1 MNPSSPLCALEAARE
16 AVAIALP
23 SMERMLTNRT
33 VSVCGVL
40 HLVVL
45 DPALVHPRS
54 GFDQAVAY
62 EHSVGD
68 RQQWRLDHAALARD
82 KALVSWQHQMD
93 SRRVVPLRHYWLIR
107 DETMLWGGVW
117 LDGCVVAAS
126 GALPAW
132 NEAFALTVASN
143 LRALAIAGADPGG
156 VCNA

>member
-1 MNPSSPLCALEAARE
+1 MTPSSHQCALEAARE

-23 SMERMLTNRT
+23 SLERALTNPT

-45 DPALVHPRS
+45 DPAQVHPRC

-68 RQQWRLDHAALARD
+68 RQRWRQDHAALARD

-117 LDGCVVAAS
+117 LDGYVVAAS
-126 GALPAW
+126 GAVPAW
-132 NEAFALTVASN
+132 NEAFALSVASN
-143 LRALAIAGADPGG
+143 LRALGIAGVAAGG
-156 VCNA
+156 AWNA